1 MSANESKEMTETQ
14 RENWLKC
21 LEKRRQN
28 IAKRAEEK
36 LAKASEERDLAHKKR
51 KVLNEVSK
59 QLDKRDLPEPDEI
72 IVPQPKK
79 SRALDPWQDREDRMV
94 NRIVTTLKD
103 VVSTPAIETPE
114 EEQEEQIQ
122 VKKHK
127 RPYVRKKPY
136 VPRSNT
142 EPCAPSLQEA
152 QIQTI
157 RPAPNLMWI

>member
-1 MSANESKEMTETQ
+1 MSGNESKEMTESQ

-36 LAKASEERDLAHKKR
+36 LAKATEDRDLAHKKR

-59 QLDKRDLPEPDEI
+59 QLDKNDLPEPDEI

-103 VVSTPAIETPE
+103 VVSPTVVETSEEE
-114 EEQEEQIQ
+114 EEQ
-122 VKKHK
+122 VPAKKQR

-152 QIQTI
+152 QIPTI

>member
-1 MSANESKEMTETQ
+1 MSNEIGANETPKEMTETQ

-36 LAKASEERDLAHKKR
+36 LQKATESRELAHKKR

-59 QLDKRDLPEPDEI
+59 QLDKTDLPAPEDI

-79 SRALDPWQDREDRMV
+79 SRAVDPWQDREDRMV
-94 NRIVTTLKD
+94 NRIVSTIKEAVVPTT
-103 VVSTPAIETPE
+103 VESSE
-114 EEQEEQIQ
+114 EEEEIP
-122 VKKHK
+122 VKRQK

-136 VPRSNT
+136 VPRSK
-142 EPCAPSLQEA
+142 EEQCAPSPPPM
-152 QIQTI
+152 I
-157 RPAPNLMWI
+157 RQAPSLMWI